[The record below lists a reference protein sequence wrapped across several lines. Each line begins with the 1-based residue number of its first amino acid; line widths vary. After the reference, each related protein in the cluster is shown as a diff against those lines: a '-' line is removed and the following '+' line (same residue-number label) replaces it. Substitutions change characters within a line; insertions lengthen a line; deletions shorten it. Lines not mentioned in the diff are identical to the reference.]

1 MSDIPQ
7 DRYWLVARDK
17 SSLLTHMMQF
27 LAGDAHI
34 SLEGFLSN
42 CQFPASIQQLQE
54 EASIL
59 KRNTIVPRL
68 DFAILSLEEN
78 TITPILDTI
87 LLSNRYKDD
96 IIHIQI
102 EKQGQLQF
110 GSYDNFHKDCIVCF
124 LGVPTKFLDE
134 LKQKEIIESWA
145 RPSEGATRWHG

>member
-7 DRYWLVARDK
+7 DRYWSAAHDK
-17 SSLLTHMMQF
+17 PSLLTHMMQF

-34 SLEGFLSN
+34 SVEGFLSN
-42 CQFPASIQQLQE
+42 CQFPASIQQLPE

-68 DFAILSLEEN
+68 DFTILSLEEN

-87 LLSNRYKDD
+87 LPSNRYKND

-102 EKQGQLQF
+102 EKQGNYNLAVTIIFIKIALSASWVFQL
-110 GSYDNFHKDCIVCF
+110 NFWM
-124 LGVPTKFLDE
+124 
-134 LKQKEIIESWA
+134 S
-145 RPSEGATRWHG
+145 